1 MPIYNESKN
10 AAFFFVIFVITTTLY
25 LHSLV
30 LSVVFQ
36 TYVQASAIIHERSIA
51 HREESLRFAFV
62 CLQEDFPDDDTVG
75 VLRRVR
81 TGSIRKTLRLL
92 RPHYNAMKI
101 NALVEIVDPSGRN
114 FVDYDAFRTKVPQSL
129 IASIRSTPSRNVFS
143 QCIEVI
149 GAVVAVS
156 NFVYVVLLTSQFQAY
171 WFDVITFPLGFAITL
186 LGLFELVAR
195 ANPRNVFRY
204 TPSDK
209 LNVTFDGLA
218 AVAALVSCWAIFH
231 RHIELELMLTG
242 RAIDMIRIMR
252 FQRIFR
258 DAVRRSG
265 EVFPALVGPTVL
277 VVATLH
283 VFVCIG
289 MAIWGG
295 EIQVGTYGDSIVPF
309 YDLNNFNS
317 YWEVSSMQHT
327 ILRSLI
333 GAQAL
338 LSSTTGSSDN
348 VSNPHCQRLAFD
360 RCCLPSCK
368 QTFEPLHCVSILHCR
383 PFRECQH
390 NAELFDCVFR
400 GCVCDQA

>member
-1 MPIYNESKN
+1 MPLYNESKN
-10 AAFFFVIFVITTTLY
+10 AAFFFIIFVITTTLY

-36 TYVQASAIIHERSIA
+36 TYVQASAVIHERSIA
-51 HREESLRFAFV
+51 HREESLRLAFL
-62 CLQEDFPDDDTVG
+62 CLQEDYPEDNTIVA
-75 VLRRVR
+75 VRRVR

-101 NALVEIVDPSGRN
+101 NALVEIVDPSGSN
-114 FVDYDAFRTKVPQSL
+114 FIDYETFRSKIPQSL
-129 IASIRSTPSRNVFS
+129 IASIRSTPSRNFFS
-143 QCIEVI
+143 HCIEVT

-156 NFVYVVLLTSQFQAY
+156 NFVYVVLLTSQFQAH
-171 WFDVITFPLGFAITL
+171 WFDVITLPAGFAITL
-186 LGLFELVAR
+186 LGLCELIAR

-204 TPSDK
+204 TPTDK

-218 AVAALVSCWAIFH
+218 ALAALVSCWAVFH
-231 RHIELELMLTG
+231 RHIEIELMLTG

-277 VVATLH
+277 VVATQH
-283 VFVCIG
+283 VFVYCG

-295 EIQVGTYGDSIVPF
+295 EIHVGTYGDSIVPF

-317 YWEVSSMQHT
+317 YWEVSNVQRK
-327 ILRSLI
+327 ILR
-333 GAQAL
+333 
-338 LSSTTGSSDN
+338 
-348 VSNPHCQRLAFD
+348 R
-360 RCCLPSCK
+360 RCC
-368 QTFEPLHCVSILHCR
+368 CR
-383 PFRECQH
+383 NDSRLVLKRRF
-390 NAELFDCVFR
+390 VFNR
-400 GCVCDQA
+400 A